1 MIIVTDV
8 DGVLNNLMSVVLDI
22 YNNQYKTS
30 FILDDIKTYNLENC
44 FDPEVAKRMK
54 DIFNSPTIWKKVKPV
69 AGAQECLEKLI
80 NKGHQVYL
88 VTDNCPDTYGEKV
101 KWIKRFFPFV
111 EASKIV
117 CMKDKWL
124 LRTDIMIE
132 DCFQTLIAKPHYHR
146 ILIDHPWNREARDYA
161 YDIHRCSN
169 WNGVVNIVNK
179 IDERESDMK

>member
-8 DGVLNNLMSVVLDI
+8 DGVLNNLMSAVLDV
-22 YNNQYKTS
+22 YNNQHKTS
-30 FILDDIKTYNLENC
+30 FVLDDIKTYNIGNC
-44 FDPEVAKRMK
+44 FEPEVAKGMK

-69 AGAQECLEKLI
+69 NKASECLEKLV

-111 EASKIV
+111 ESSKVV
-117 CMKDKWL
+117 CMRDKWL
-124 LRTDIMIE
+124 LRADVMIE
-132 DCFQTLIAKPHYHR
+132 DNLQTLLAKPYYHR
-146 ILIDHPWNREARDYA
+146 VLMDHPWNREVHDDV

-169 WNGVVNIVNK
+169 WNEIVNVINK
-179 IDERESDMK
+179 IDREEVV